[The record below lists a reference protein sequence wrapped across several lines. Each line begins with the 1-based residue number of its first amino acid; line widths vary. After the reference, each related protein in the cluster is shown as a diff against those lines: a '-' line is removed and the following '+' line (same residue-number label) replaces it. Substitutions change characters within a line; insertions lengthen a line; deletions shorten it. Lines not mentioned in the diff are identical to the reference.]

1 LERPAVNFWQSGY
14 LTQDTVGAG
23 GTQTLDELVILGEV
37 GVGVGVADIVGGA
50 VVVSGELLSPQ
61 STL

>member
-23 GTQTLDELVILGEV
+23 GTQTLVELVILDEV
-37 GVGVGVADIVGGA
+37 GVGVSDVVGGA
-50 VVVSGELLSPQ
+50 VVVSGELLSAQ